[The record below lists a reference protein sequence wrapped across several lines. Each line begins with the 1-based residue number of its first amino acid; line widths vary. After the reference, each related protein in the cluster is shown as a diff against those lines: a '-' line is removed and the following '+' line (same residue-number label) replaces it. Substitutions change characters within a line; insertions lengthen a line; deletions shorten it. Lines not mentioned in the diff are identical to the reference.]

1 MCAYL
6 IFNAWN
12 TGRLES
18 IVVLHFALMLR
29 LMVGMGIEEVFDT
42 RVIEQSFSWSSLI
55 TACSAL
61 MLTTMGSRGLLF
73 KNTPEGEDMVVSL
86 EKREEIVDTL
96 YITTYS
102 FFILSFEALLGLGTV
117 AGAILL
123 TRDILLKGYSNAL
136 FFVPAIHA
144 IALANLIIQTDIDID
159 FGIPIGLFLTV
170 EGLAISWFALQN
182 DRVYDLEFFE
192 WESDEIFLDFLDRLG
207 MAGVLSAIVG
217 IFFMF
222 GEIDQWSF
230 AWVLTTV
237 ILIAV
242 GIQGYAPDYEAR
254 WRRIFGGYGSI
265 LSFVAFSIE
274 VENDTMR
281 ALSFVGVGLIA
292 LGWGFLTMQR
302 LDDDEGIYEV
312 QPDQPQAAQPV
323 HKLKPVFNPKANS
336 NLEIPEPVVEEE
348 PEDSVEEE
356 PEEIEEVEELMLPL
370 PDTIST
376 PHGFEIRL
384 PAGKLDAILKSIQN
398 TPHDGYKPIVGLNQ
412 NGQIVIDWVT
422 V

>member
-1 MCAYL
+1 M
-6 IFNAWN
+6 
-12 TGRLES
+12 
-18 IVVLHFALMLR
+18 
-29 LMVGMGIEEVFDT
+29 
-42 RVIEQSFSWSSLI
+42 
-55 TACSAL
+55 
-61 MLTTMGSRGLLF
+61 
-73 KNTPEGEDMVVSL
+73 
-86 EKREEIVDTL
+86 
-96 YITTYS
+96 
-102 FFILSFEALLGLGTV
+102 
-117 AGAILL
+117 
-123 TRDILLKGYSNAL
+123 
-136 FFVPAIHA
+136 
-144 IALANLIIQTDIDID
+144 
-159 FGIPIGLFLTV
+159 
-170 EGLAISWFALQN
+170 
-182 DRVYDLEFFE
+182 YDLEFFE

-312 QPDQPQAAQPV
+312 QPDQPQAAQPG
-323 HKLKPVFNPKANS
+323 HKVKPVFNPKANS

-356 PEEIEEVEELMLPL
+356 PEEIEEVEEVEEKVELVEELMLPL